1 MRKLLPI
8 LSIIDNSQN
17 LSVLELGFFSLRSRD
32 VDIAQSLASAIR
44 KKGRRLQRL
53 YITSKRPIEFH
64 NMHRILWSSAAVQ
77 YLRLEFYYYRDWDLN
92 VVAMYDQQLQEM
104 AMEALCGDKY
114 IGMEPSRIHS
124 RTLGSEL
131 NFEWREL
138 HLRYENFGED
148 FELLLK
154 ALRHSPM
161 LESLTIPSPL
171 GSHLPQEAFSVITTV
186 SFPRL
191 QHLDLYYI
199 DTFNFDAYNNLQ
211 PLFEAC
217 IDLKSIVLGRKFRNS
232 KVIIDSLILHSGHS
246 LDRVILIGSPGLRS
260 EDIIHI
266 LSACPRLR
274 IFDALKPLRYTRI
287 KSEWPTSRYNIIL
300 RDPYIQV
307 KDIQSPKLRGMEWA
321 CSNLETLRITYRNEG
336 DTADIQESLCQQ
348 ISRLTKLQD
357 LRLSCYDSTISGGP
371 HGSCIGANG
380 PECVMDALKDWNVLK
395 DLRTLEL
402 RGLKDLVDRKEL
414 SLSDEDAALE
424 KIIYDQVTMM
434 MEKNVMIHPEITSNR
449 GFKGSDSG
457 ATSKAAVMAPIIPVH
472 PEEDAID
479 EQDSVAN
486 LVEEQ
491 AEPHGEYRQGNGNM
505 GMEIVRDMMRVAAT
519 EKGNQNVDDVI
530 NSIPPLTAAEK
541 GKQSTADAYNEGTE
555 VKRQYIEAIERRTL
569 MQERS
574 IEETNGEEDGQQY
587 DPSEHETLESV
598 ILDEMTSDMVL
609 PNASVKSLD

>member
-1 MRKLLPI
+1 
-8 LSIIDNSQN
+8 
-17 LSVLELGFFSLRSRD
+17 
-32 VDIAQSLASAIR
+32 
-44 KKGRRLQRL
+44 
-53 YITSKRPIEFH
+53 
-64 NMHRILWSSAAVQ
+64 
-77 YLRLEFYYYRDWDLN
+77 
-92 VVAMYDQQLQEM
+92 M
-104 AMEALCGDKY
+104 AMEALCSDKY
-114 IGMEPSRIHS
+114 IEMEPPRIHS

-138 HLRYENFGED
+138 HLRYENFDED

-171 GSHLPQEAFSVITTV
+171 GSHLPQEAFSVITTA

-199 DTFNFDAYNNLQ
+199 DTFNYDAYNNLQ

-246 LDRVILIGSPGLRS
+246 LDSVILIGSPGLRS

-287 KSEWPTSRYNIIL
+287 KNEWSTSRYNIIL

-307 KDIQSPKLRGMEWA
+307 KDIQSPKLGGMEWA

-336 DTADIQESLCQQ
+336 DTADIQGSLCQQ

-357 LRLSCYDSTISGGP
+357 LRLSCYDSTMPGGP
-371 HGSCIGANG
+371 RGSCIGANG
-380 PECVMDALKDWNVLK
+380 RDCVMNALKDWNVLK

-414 SLSDEDAALE
+414 VRVR
-424 KIIYDQVTMM
+424 K
-434 MEKNVMIHPEITSNR
+434 H
-449 GFKGSDSG
+449 
-457 ATSKAAVMAPIIPVH
+457 ATSKAAGMAPIVPAH
-472 PEEDAID
+472 LEEDAID

-486 LVEEQ
+486 LAEEQ
-491 AEPHGEYRQGNGNM
+491 AEPHGEYRQDNGN
-505 GMEIVRDMMRVAAT
+505 
-519 EKGNQNVDDVI
+519 
-530 NSIPPLTAAEK
+530 TAAEK
-541 GKQSTADAYNEGTE
+541 GKQVIRDTSSSQTAITQKRPRQSDASVEMGTASYKSGSQLSKRMVASQSSKANIVQSIADAYNEGAE

-574 IEETNGEEDGQQY
+574 IEETNGEEEDGQQY
-587 DPSEHETLESV
+587 DPSEQETLESV

-609 PNASVKSLD
+609 PNASSQIIRLMALVKSLGEAVAELLLPSSKRKRNNGDEIAVDKEQENSKRVCTSDDHFASGSDFITRITKLTEARNERLRLKIVETIAHAHVHKIFMGLKPTSSIVNTPKQFQQLVPV